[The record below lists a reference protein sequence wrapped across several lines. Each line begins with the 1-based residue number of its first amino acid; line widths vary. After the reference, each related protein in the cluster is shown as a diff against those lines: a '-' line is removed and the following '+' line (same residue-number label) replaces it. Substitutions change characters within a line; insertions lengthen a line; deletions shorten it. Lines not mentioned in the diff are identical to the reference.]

1 MITKLHSIWLAVV
14 LSLAAVC
21 ATATAWA
28 AAPER
33 RVALVIGNGAYR
45 FAPALENPTIDA
57 RGVAAALRRIGF
69 EVIDG
74 YDLSFIEM
82 RAKLSEFAGTIA
94 DTKAALVY
102 YAGHGVSVEDENFLL
117 PVDIALKSVTD
128 LDINAINID
137 LILRQMRREERVNVV
152 ILDACRDNPF
162 AKELAAS
169 TKNRSTISERGLSR
183 IDVSAKGT
191 LIAFATDPKSVAADG
206 PKGSHSPFTMALL
219 KHIETPG
226 ASIDTILN
234 RVRAEVW
241 ETTNKRQMPW
251 VNTSLIGEFILNPAQ
266 PAATLTLGGP
276 TAATTPVAATSVAAT
291 SDRVSQE
298 QRLWDSAEKSN
309 AADDYQA
316 YLDAY
321 PTGTFAQMA
330 KNRIGR
336 ARLALA
342 PAATDTAQPTIVQRE
357 AGATP
362 ETVAA
367 AAALKAEVS
376 TPVTEKALGL
386 KLAQRKEL
394 QQRLIVMGYDKL
406 KVTGTFDEATRAA
419 IGEWQ
424 KSRNLAPTTWLG
436 KAQHAALIAQS
447 EQAFQ
452 RFVNAQ
458 PLVPAV
464 SRTPK
469 TPAPVAPG
477 VRQARQE
484 RIQQERLQQERM
496 RRARVQEERIQV
508 ERIPRE
514 RVQRVRADENA
525 RIRRME
531 AEDMQRAKPSPAAE
545 VGTFLGGVGVGILL
559 NGVRR

>member
-1 MITKLHSIWLAVV
+1 MITKLQSLWLALV

-21 ATATAWA
+21 ATAPAGA

-74 YDLSFIEM
+74 YDLGFLEM
-82 RAKLSEFAGTIA
+82 RAKLAEFAGAIA

-117 PVDIALKSVTD
+117 PVDISLKSVTD

-169 TKNRSTISERGLSR
+169 TKNRSSVSERGLSR

-206 PKGSHSPFTMALL
+206 PKGSHSPFTLALL

-234 RVRAEVW
+234 RVRADVW

-266 PAATLTLGGP
+266 PAATLTLGAP
-276 TAATTPVAATSVAAT
+276 NQAATAAVTPAATP
-291 SDRVSQE
+291 DRVSQE

-342 PAATDTAQPTIVQRE
+342 PVAVDPAQTAPTTPQRE
-357 AGATP
+357 SGAAP
-362 ETVAA
+362 EAIAA

-394 QQRLIVMGYDKL
+394 QQRLIVLGFDKL
-406 KVTGTFDEATRAA
+406 KVTGTFDDATRAA
-419 IGEWQ
+419 IGDWQ

-436 KAQHAALIAQS
+436 KEQHAALLAQS
-447 EQAFQ
+447 EQAYQ

-458 PLVPAV
+458 PLVPVVAQP
-464 SRTPK
+464 SK
-469 TPAPVAPG
+469 KPAPVAPT

-484 RIQQERLQQERM
+484 RLQQERT
-496 RRARVQEERIQV
+496 RRARVQEERVQV
-508 ERIPRE
+508 ERVPRE
-514 RVQRVRADENA
+514 RVVRVRADENA

>member
-1 MITKLHSIWLAVV
+1 MITKLQSLWLALV
-14 LSLAAVC
+14 LSLAAVG
-21 ATATAWA
+21 ATAPAWA

-74 YDLSFIEM
+74 YDLSFLEM

-169 TKNRSTISERGLSR
+169 TKNRSTVSERGLSR

-276 TAATTPVAATSVAAT
+276 TAATTPATTPVAAT

-342 PAATDTAQPTIVQRE
+342 PAATDLAQPATVQRE

-362 ETVAA
+362 EAVAA

-376 TPVTEKALGL
+376 TPVTEKTLGL

-452 RFVNAQ
+452 RFVNIQ

-469 TPAPVAPG
+469 TPAPVSPG

-484 RIQQERLQQERM
+484 RIQQERQQQERM

-508 ERIPRE
+508 ERVPRE

>member
-1 MITKLHSIWLAVV
+1 MITKLQSLWLALV

-21 ATATAWA
+21 ATAPAWA

-57 RGVAAALRRIGF
+57 KGVAAALRRIGF

-74 YDLSFIEM
+74 YDLSFLEM

-169 TKNRSTISERGLSR
+169 TKNRSSVSERGLSR

-276 TAATTPVAATSVAAT
+276 AAATTPAATPVAAT

-342 PAATDTAQPTIVQRE
+342 PAATDLAQPATVQRE

-362 ETVAA
+362 EAVAA

-376 TPVTEKALGL
+376 TPVTEKTLGL

-436 KAQHAALIAQS
+436 KAQHAALLAQS

-452 RFVNAQ
+452 RFVNIQ

-469 TPAPVAPG
+469 TPAPVSPG

-484 RIQQERLQQERM
+484 RIQQERQQQERM

-508 ERIPRE
+508 ERVPRE